1 MTKTTAGGI
10 AKDQL
15 QAFVQRI
22 ERFEDEM
29 KNLRD
34 DTKEIFDEAKASGF
48 DTKILKTVIKLKKM
62 DPEKRQQ
69 EEEMVQV
76 YSEALDI

>member
-15 QAFVQRI
+15 QAFVTRI
-22 ERFEDEM
+22 ERLEDEM

-34 DTKEIFDEAKASGF
+34 DTKEVFDEAKASGF

-69 EEEMVQV
+69 EEEMIQV
-76 YSEALDI
+76 YEEALDE

>member
-1 MTKTTAGGI
+1 MTKTTTGGI

-22 ERFEDEM
+22 ERLEDEM

-34 DTKEIFDEAKASGF
+34 DTKEVFDEAKASGF

-69 EEEMVQV
+69 EEEMIQV
-76 YSEALDI
+76 YEEALG